1 MTQPGIPND
10 LVLSTACYGPRL
22 GRIEDQAFS
31 AVAMGFRRLELGISD
46 SPSELSGWLDA
57 HRETGITAES
67 VVVGAL
73 YPKKDAVSGSYLG
86 SQDEELRDRALNL
99 TRRHIC
105 IAQQLGAPIVV
116 VRGCAVE
123 DAALALE
130 ARELSARLEVAQL
143 DDLDAVQIEIRDL
156 VGRVQN
162 LGQKQLETFCRSLHG
177 LRRAYPELKLALE
190 PGFTL
195 NDLLNFEAM
204 QWVLDDLDRSGVGYW
219 HDTGSLHSRE
229 VAGLPGQA
237 PWLDAFASKL
247 RGVHLTDA
255 TVKEQGMPPGMG
267 DVDFKLVA
275 SYLPE
280 AAVRVIEADSVHGR
294 AEILDCVNYLMGSGY

>member
-99 TRRHIC
+99 TRRHLC

-123 DAALALE
+123 DEILARE
-130 ARELSARLEVAQL
+130 ARELSERLTVAQL
-143 DDLDAVQIEIRDL
+143 DDLEAVQIEIRDL
-156 VGRVQN
+156 VARVQK

-177 LRRAYPELKLALE
+177 LHRAFPDLSLALE
-190 PGFTL
+190 PGFSF

-204 QWVLDDLDRSGVGYW
+204 QWVLDDLGRSRVGYW
-219 HDTGSLHSRE
+219 HDTGGLHSRE
-229 VAGLPGQA
+229 LAGLPGQA

-247 RGVHLTDA
+247 HGIHLSDA
-255 TVKEQGMPPGMG
+255 TASQQGLPPGMG
-267 DVDFKLVA
+267 EVDFKLVS
-275 SYLPE
+275 SYLGKD
-280 AAVRVIEADSVHGR
+280 AVRVVEADSVHGR
-294 AEILDCVNYLMGSGY
+294 AEILDCVNYLMSVGY